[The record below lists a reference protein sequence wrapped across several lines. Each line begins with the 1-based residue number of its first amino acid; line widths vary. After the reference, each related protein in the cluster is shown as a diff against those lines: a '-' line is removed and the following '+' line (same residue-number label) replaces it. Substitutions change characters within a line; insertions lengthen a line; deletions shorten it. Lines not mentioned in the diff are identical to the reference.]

1 MTHIL
6 SLGAINK
13 ITGEYVYPKIANKK
27 DTYMCPECNKDLILV
42 QGKIRVHHF
51 RHKIDSIRPCK
62 YYSNPTESQI
72 HKDAKMLMKTLLEKN
87 TPIQFMREC
96 VSCKLNTVID
106 LPATTEHSIITL
118 EHRFSYND
126 EIKIADVAHIIDSEI
141 KCIYEIC
148 HTHKTLSENRPEP
161 WVEINAKSLLM
172 AADNN
177 TFPLIIN
184 CMRCEKCEECNGA
197 VVSNVEETDDIL
209 LARKAFMLLFTHS
222 KAAMIEQLNEHV
234 YDYFDLDKVS
244 IDNGVDTHLG
254 RLFSQNYHAD
264 MIIDYKGKELYYI
277 DIIPKVY
284 SDEFINDCIEWGIE
298 VYYIDFNW
306 ILQQLHHDTMPSTIE
321 FVKIIDDNKKLH
333 LEMVRN
339 KKKAICLFKSW
350 IIARKGIAPFT
361 CYDFDYVFSPNFE
374 KGNNQWS
381 DLAYCSDNLPDI
393 IIIDK
398 ANDRYHIDL
407 IPKTY
412 SAEYYKIL
420 NEYSIGV
427 YYVDFNW
434 ILQQP
439 SHITPS
445 RIQCLKIRDLDS
457 SDVMCNV
464 NSISKQ
470 LPWTWEIDIY
480 KYVYLKVDFSKKDM
494 IKEYGGKW
502 NACAKVWYVTL
513 SIYNKYIVY
522 ISEFGEKINW
532 THNGIPIVMS
542 Y

>member
-62 YYSNPTESQI
+62 YYSKPTESQI

-96 VSCKLNTVID
+96 VSCKLNTIID
-106 LPATTEHSIITL
+106 LPATTAHSSIKL
-118 EHRFSYND
+118 EHRFDYND

-148 HTHKTLSENRPEP
+148 HTHKTLSKNRPEP

-184 CMRCEKCEECNGA
+184 CVRCEKCEECNSEVVRNLA
-197 VVSNVEETDDIL
+197 VAKELFIGWFNHFRKSILTQIDDQFDNRLEECKFTINDGIVMVE
-209 LARKAFMLLFTHS
+209 
-222 KAAMIEQLNEHV
+222 
-234 YDYFDLDKVS
+234 YD
-244 IDNGVDTHLG
+244 LG
-254 RLFSQNYHAD
+254 RLFSQNYTAD
-264 MIIDYKGKELYYI
+264 MVIDYKGQDTYYI
-277 DIIPKVY
+277 DITRKIY
-284 SDEFINDCIEWGIE
+284 SDDFIQDCIEYGID

-306 ILQQLHHDTMPSTIE
+306 ILQQLHHDTMPSKIE
-321 FVKIIDDNKKLH
+321 VVKIINDNKKLH
-333 LEMVRN
+333 LEMVQN
-339 KKKAICLFKSW
+339 VKKAIHLFKSW
-350 IIARKGIAPFT
+350 IIAQERRGSNIEPFI
-361 CYDFDYVFSPNFE
+361 CRDFDAVFSPNFDHE
-374 KGNNQWS
+374 WS
-381 DLAYCSDNLPDI
+381 EWIHWPDNIPDI

-398 ANDRYHIDL
+398 SNDRYHIDL

-412 SAEYYKIL
+412 SDEYYNIL
-420 NEYSIGV
+420 NEYSIGL
-427 YYVDFNW
+427 YYVDYNW
-434 ILQQP
+434 ILQQ
-439 SHITPS
+439 SSDIIPS
-445 RIQCLKIRDLDS
+445 RIKCLKIRDPYS
-457 SDVMCNV
+457 SDVACNV
-464 NSISKQ
+464 KSISKP
-470 LPWTWEIDIY
+470 LPWEIDIY

-513 SIYNKYIVY
+513 STYNKYIVY
-522 ISEFGEKINW
+522 ISEIGEKINW
-532 THNGIPIVMS
+532 TRNGKPIVMS